1 MVSDI
6 REKQEGNDMKRK
18 IVPDVIENQTIRSI
32 SGSATVHEA
41 VAIMAEHH
49 ISALLVTKGDK
60 LEGIFTERDISVKII
75 ANGKDSDKTK
85 ISQVMTK
92 NPVTI
97 SPDDLAMDA
106 LQKMC
111 ELGFRHLPVVDGE
124 RVVGMVSV
132 RDLYVTVQEQ
142 LEDDMK
148 FRDAYIF
155 GTG

>member
-1 MVSDI
+1 
-6 REKQEGNDMKRK
+6 MKRK
-18 IVPDVIENQTIRSI
+18 IVPDVVENQTIRSI
-32 SGSATVHEA
+32 SGSATVREA
-41 VAIMAEHH
+41 VEIMAEHH

-75 ANGKDSDKTK
+75 ASGKDLDKTK

>member
-1 MVSDI
+1 
-6 REKQEGNDMKRK
+6 MKRK
-18 IVPDVIENQTIRSI
+18 IVPDVVENQTIRSI
-32 SGSATVHEA
+32 SGSATVREA
-41 VAIMAEHH
+41 VEIMAEHH

-75 ANGKDSDKTK
+75 ANGKDPDKTT

>member
-1 MVSDI
+1 
-6 REKQEGNDMKRK
+6 MKRK
-18 IVPDVIENQTIRSI
+18 IVPDVVENQTIRSI
-32 SGSATVHEA
+32 SGSATVREA
-41 VAIMAEHH
+41 VEIMAEHH

-75 ANGKDSDKTK
+75 ANGKDPDKTT

-111 ELGFRHLPVVDGE
+111 ELGFRHLPIVDGE

-132 RDLYVTVQEQ
+132 RDLYITVQEQ

>member
-18 IVPDVIENQTIRSI
+18 IVPDVVENQTIRSI
-32 SGSATVHEA
+32 SGSATAREA
-41 VAIMAEHH
+41 VEIMAEHH

-75 ANGKDSDKTK
+75 ASGKDLDKTK

>member
-18 IVPDVIENQTIRSI
+18 IVPDVVENQTIRSI
-32 SGSATVHEA
+32 SGSATVREA
-41 VAIMAEHH
+41 VEIMAEHH

-75 ANGKDSDKTK
+75 ASGKDLDKTK

-111 ELGFRHLPVVDGE
+111 ELGFRHLPIVDGE

>member
-18 IVPDVIENQTIRSI
+18 IVPDVVENQTIRSI
-32 SGSATVHEA
+32 SGSATVREA
-41 VAIMAEHH
+41 VEIMAEHH

-75 ANGKDSDKTK
+75 ASGKDLDKTK

>member
-1 MVSDI
+1 
-6 REKQEGNDMKRK
+6 MKRK
-18 IVPDVIENQTIRSI
+18 IVPDVVENQTIRSI
-32 SGSATVHEA
+32 SGSATVREA
-41 VAIMAEHH
+41 VEIMAEHH

-75 ANGKDSDKTK
+75 ANGKDPDKTK

>member
-1 MVSDI
+1 
-6 REKQEGNDMKRK
+6 MKRK
-18 IVPDVIENQTIRSI
+18 IVPDVVENQTIRSI
-32 SGSATVHEA
+32 SGSATVREA
-41 VAIMAEHH
+41 VEIMAEHH

-75 ANGKDSDKTK
+75 ASGKDLDKTK

-111 ELGFRHLPVVDGE
+111 ELGFRHLPIIDGE

>member
-1 MVSDI
+1 
-6 REKQEGNDMKRK
+6 MKRK
-18 IVPDVIENQTIRSI
+18 IVPDVVENQTIRSI
-32 SGSATVHEA
+32 SGSATVREA
-41 VAIMAEHH
+41 VEIMAEHH

-75 ANGKDSDKTK
+75 ASGKDLDKTK

-148 FRDAYIF
+148 FRNAYIF

>member
-1 MVSDI
+1 
-6 REKQEGNDMKRK
+6 MKRK

-41 VAIMAEHH
+41 VEIMAEHH

>member
-18 IVPDVIENQTIRSI
+18 IVPDVVENQTIRSI
-32 SGSATVHEA
+32 SGSATAREA
-41 VAIMAEHH
+41 VEIMAEHH
-49 ISALLVTKGDK
+49 ISALLVTNGDK

-75 ANGKDSDKTK
+75 ANGKDSDKTT

-111 ELGFRHLPVVDGE
+111 ELGFRHLPIVDGE

>member
-1 MVSDI
+1 
-6 REKQEGNDMKRK
+6 MKRK
-18 IVPDVIENQTIRSI
+18 IVPDVVENQTIRSI
-32 SGSATVHEA
+32 SGSATVREA
-41 VAIMAEHH
+41 VEIMAEHH

-111 ELGFRHLPVVDGE
+111 ELGFRHLPIVDGE

>member
-1 MVSDI
+1 
-6 REKQEGNDMKRK
+6 MKRK
-18 IVPDVIENQTIRSI
+18 IVPDVVENQTIRSI
-32 SGSATVHEA
+32 SGSATVREA
-41 VAIMAEHH
+41 VEIMAEHH

-75 ANGKDSDKTK
+75 ASGKDLDKTK

-111 ELGFRHLPVVDGE
+111 ELGFRHLPIVDGE

>member
-1 MVSDI
+1 
-6 REKQEGNDMKRK
+6 MKRK
-18 IVPDVIENQTIRSI
+18 IVPDVVENQTIRSI
-32 SGSATVHEA
+32 SGSATAREA
-41 VAIMAEHH
+41 VEIMAEHH

-111 ELGFRHLPVVDGE
+111 ELGFRHLPIVDGE

>member
-1 MVSDI
+1 MGTVYEATKAMFEANVASTVIID
-6 REKQEGNDMKRK
+6 NDGKLIG
-18 IVPDVIENQTIRSI
+18 IV
-32 SGSATVHEA
+32 
-41 VAIMAEHH
+41 
-49 ISALLVTKGDK
+49 
-60 LEGIFTERDISVKII
+60 TERDLTRCVLAKGLD
-75 ANGKDSDKTK
+75 AKETRLEE
-85 ISQVMTK
+85 VMTK

-111 ELGFRHLPVVDGE
+111 ELGFRHLPIVDGE

>member
-1 MVSDI
+1 
-6 REKQEGNDMKRK
+6 MKRK

-92 NPVTI
+92 NPVTV
-97 SPDDLAMDA
+97 SPDDLAMNA

-124 RVVGMVSV
+124 RVIGMVSV

>member
-1 MVSDI
+1 
-6 REKQEGNDMKRK
+6 MKRK

>member
-18 IVPDVIENQTIRSI
+18 IVPDVVENQTIRSI
-32 SGSATVHEA
+32 SGSATVREA
-41 VAIMAEHH
+41 VEIMAEHH

-111 ELGFRHLPVVDGE
+111 ELGFRHLPIVDGE

>member
-1 MVSDI
+1 
-6 REKQEGNDMKRK
+6 MKRK
-18 IVPDVIENQTIRSI
+18 IVPDVVENQTIRSI
-32 SGSATVHEA
+32 SGSANVREA
-41 VAIMAEHH
+41 AEIMAKHH

-75 ANGKDSDKTK
+75 ALGRDPEKTK
-85 ISQVMTK
+85 VARVMTR

-97 SPDDLAMDA
+97 SPDDWAMSA
-106 LQKMC
+106 LQKMRD
-111 ELGFRHLPVVDGE
+111 LGFRHLPVVDGE
-124 RVVGMVSV
+124 RIVGMVSI
-132 RDLYVTVQEQ
+132 RDLYVTVQIQ

>member
-1 MVSDI
+1 
-6 REKQEGNDMKRK
+6 MKRK
-18 IVPDVIENQTIRSI
+18 IVPDVVENQTIRSI
-32 SGSATVHEA
+32 SGSATVREA
-41 VAIMAEHH
+41 VEIMAEHH

-75 ANGKDSDKTK
+75 ANGKDPDKTK

-111 ELGFRHLPVVDGE
+111 ELGFRHLPIIDGE

>member
-1 MVSDI
+1 
-6 REKQEGNDMKRK
+6 
-18 IVPDVIENQTIRSI
+18 
-32 SGSATVHEA
+32 
-41 VAIMAEHH
+41 MAEHH

-75 ANGKDSDKTK
+75 ASGKDLDKTK

>member
-1 MVSDI
+1 
-6 REKQEGNDMKRK
+6 MKRK

-124 RVVGMVSV
+124 RVIGMVSV